1 MVAIHPLR
9 DLNGM
14 PQILVRAYLERHYIR
29 IWTPLLNEW
38 TQHFRNL
45 IHFQCKITLGTL
57 NLVFGLKERAW

>member
-1 MVAIHPLR
+1 
-9 DLNGM
+9 M